1 MMNLDIYCVTNK
13 KLDFLEK
20 TPFKLAAV
28 GNENFSK
35 DYIRCDSKDN
45 IFYKE
50 KYYSE
55 LTFHYW
61 YWKNILPNE
70 KQKWV
75 GFCQKRRFWITPDK
89 NIDGINSNNLNDF
102 LLTKIDEKL
111 ENYESFI
118 CEPIKI
124 SGAKK
129 IKIIKRGWRNII
141 RDPSIIFDK
150 KKENLSLHFDMH
162 HGYQN
167 LKKAINFLDEDNKYD
182 FFDYVKNRDFYNPHI
197 MCISKPEIL
206 NKWFINLF
214 EWLSRC
220 ENEFGYDKLHGYDTQ
235 RLYAYLAERYLSY
248 WFKKYTNYKELPWA
262 LIEN

>member
-1 MMNLDIYCVTNK
+1 M
-13 KLDFLEK
+13 
-20 TPFKLAAV
+20 
-28 GNENFSK
+28 
-35 DYIRCDSKDN
+35 
-45 IFYKE
+45 
-50 KYYSE
+50 
-55 LTFHYW
+55 
-61 YWKNILPNE
+61 
-70 KQKWV
+70 
-75 GFCQKRRFWITPDK
+75 
-89 NIDGINSNNLNDF
+89 
-102 LLTKIDEKL
+102 

-150 KKENLSLHFDMH
+150 KKENILLHFDMH

-167 LKKAINFLDEDNKYD
+167 LKKAISLLDEDNKYD
-182 FFDYVKNRDFYNPHI
+182 FLDYVKNRDFYNPHI
-197 MCISKPEIL
+197 MSISKPEIL
-206 NKWFINLF
+206 NKWFTNLF